1 MAKDDKRLKR
11 CANEGCI
18 IHRNKRKFYAE
29 DIYCT
34 VCQEKLVYMCK
45 RCGEAFES
53 QGVDDLYC
61 DRCDQFFAERKQ
73 KAVDVAKRTA
83 GVVKAGADLVAVVA
97 PMKAVKNLP
106 KVGKVVAKAKPVAD
120 VVGKMGK

>member
-11 CANEGCI
+11 CGNEACI

-45 RCGEAFES
+45 RCGAVFDS
-53 QGVDDLYC
+53 QSVDDLYC
-61 DRCDQFFAERKQ
+61 DACDKHFAERKQ
-73 KAVDVAKRTA
+73 KVVDAAKGTADVVMTGASVVSGVASLKS
-83 GVVKAGADLVAVVA
+83 
-97 PMKAVKNLP
+97 VKNMP
-106 KVGKVVAKAKPVAD
+106 KFGKAVAKAKPVAD
-120 VVGKMGK
+120 VINKMGK